1 MKIYGDRG
9 EFFKEFN
16 DVLNKHDWRH
26 DNYNKYTIYLE
37 KIKVLFSL
45 FDYKRRLHY
54 DNLLNEFE
62 IKWGKISVAQELIK
76 KASIMFDF
84 QFFFTV
90 RIPDEDPNN
99 SFGYQ
104 RKKIK
109 FNKFEMIED
118 LDKIIEWCE
127 KERVRIYSE
136 VTINYLAQDLD
147 DEKTI
152 NENERKQ
159 LPAATVTN

>member
-37 KIKVLFSL
+37 KIKVLFAL
-45 FDYKRRLHY
+45 FDYNRRLHF
-54 DNLLNEFE
+54 DNLITDFE
-62 IKWGKISVAQELIK
+62 IKWGRMSVAQELIK
-76 KASIMFDF
+76 KASIMFDA
-84 QFFFTV
+84 QFFFSV
-90 RIPDEDPNN
+90 KVPDDDPNN

-109 FNKFEMIED
+109 FNKFEMMYD

-127 KERVRIYSE
+127 TERVKMYSE
-136 VTINYLAQDLD
+136 VTINYLDQDDKDLV
-147 DEKTI
+147 TI
-152 NENERKQ
+152 NENDRNPK
-159 LPAATVTN
+159 LAITN